1 MKNIG
6 QLALSA
12 IFIGLAAI
20 LSYIERFIPI
30 QLVIPLPGVK
40 LGLANIVT
48 LVSLYLLDKKQCI
61 IILIIRC
68 LIGAMFGGGF
78 TGLMHSLTGGVFAII
93 IMIIT
98 QRIRLFS
105 IYGVSVFGAAFHHI
119 GQIIVSMLLMKSIYI
134 GSYLPYL
141 LLVGVFT
148 GLLTATIS
156 SKVVQALESNPK
168 IKKLKE
174 NEEGET
180 I

>member
-30 QLVIPLPGVK
+30 QLVIPVPGVK

-48 LVSLYLLDKKQCI
+48 LVSLYLLDKKQCV
-61 IILIIRC
+61 IILVIRC
-68 LIGAMFGGGF
+68 LIGSMFGGGF
-78 TGLMHSLTGGVFAII
+78 TGLMHSLTGGLFAIT

-98 QRIRLFS
+98 QKMKLFS
-105 IYGVSVFGAAFHHI
+105 IYGVSVLGAAFHHV
-119 GQIIVSMLLMKSIYI
+119 GQIIVSIILMKSIYI

-156 SKVVQALESNPK
+156 SKVIKVLETNPK
-168 IKKLKE
+168 INKYYEKEGKK
-174 NEEGET
+174 